1 MNKAHEAYSCK
12 IVNALYVI
20 KVRIKVI
27 IYFVRSRPISLKAI
41 EAIIHSVRPRSISLQ
56 ALEAI
61 IYFGRGR

>member
-1 MNKAHEAYSCK
+1 MIKAHEAYCCK
-12 IVNALYVI
+12 SDIALYVI

-27 IYFVRSRPISLKAI
+27 IYFPRSGPISLKAV
-41 EAIIHSVRPRSISLQ
+41 EVIIHSVRPRSISLQ